1 VIACD
6 PFVDTDVMARANVRK
21 VQLDE
26 LLRQSDFVSVHVP
39 LLAETSHL
47 LGEPELR
54 SMRPTA
60 YLLNTARGGLVD
72 ERALLRALESGWIA
86 GAGIDVFEDEP
97 PDEANPL
104 LALPNVI
111 LTPHSAGTSA
121 ASYVNGRR
129 FAAAALA
136 DALNGYWPANV
147 VNPQVRGN
155 TRFAFEDEH

>member
-1 VIACD
+1 
-6 PFVDTDVMARANVRK
+6 MARANVRK

-111 LTPHSAGTSA
+111 LPPHSAGTSA
-121 ASYVNGRR
+121 ASYVNGR
-129 FAAAALA
+129 AL
-136 DALNGYWPANV
+136 PR
-147 VNPQVRGN
+147 PPSPMR
-155 TRFAFEDEH
+155 